1 MSPGGLPG
9 LQVHGHPNGI
19 RRGHHQQTG
28 TPPTKGRAMS
38 QVYVSMAMS
47 LDGFITGP
55 HDDAQNPAGI
65 NGMRLM
71 DWLGGG
77 GSDARRRRRV
87 PTARPQ

>member
-1 MSPGGLPG
+1 
-9 LQVHGHPNGI
+9 
-19 RRGHHQQTG
+19 
-28 TPPTKGRAMS
+28 MS

-71 DWLGGG
+71 DWLGGAAATPV
-77 GSDARRRRRV
+77 GSRLTDPAT
-87 PTARPQ
+87 PTARSCSTRGWPPAR